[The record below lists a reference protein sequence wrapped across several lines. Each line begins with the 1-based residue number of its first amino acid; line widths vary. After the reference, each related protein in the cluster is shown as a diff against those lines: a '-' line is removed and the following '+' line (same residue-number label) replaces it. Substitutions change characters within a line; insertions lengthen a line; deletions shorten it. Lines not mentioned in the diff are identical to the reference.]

1 MLERGFVQVYTG
13 NGKGKTTAALGLALR
28 MAGNGGRVFFGQ
40 FMKGRLYGEHRALS
54 ALPQIDVQ
62 TFGGSRC
69 LRREE
74 VTEKDREMA
83 RRGLEI
89 SRQAMLSGR
98 YDLVVLDEINVTLWF
113 GLLSDEAVKTFLD
126 ERPGET
132 ELLLTGRY
140 APQWLIE
147 RADLVTEMK
156 PIKHYY
162 DSGVMARDGIER

>member
-1 MLERGFVQVYTG
+1 MTG
-13 NGKGKTTAALGLALR
+13 LIHIYCGGGKGKTTAALGLALR

-62 TFGGSRC
+62 KFGGPRC

-147 RADLVTEMK
+147 RADLVTEMN

>member
-28 MAGNGGRVFFGQ
+28 MAGNGGRVFFGP

-54 ALPQIDVQ
+54 ALPRIDVR
-62 TFGGSRC
+62 TCGGPRC

-89 SRQAMLSGR
+89 CRQAMLSGR
-98 YDLVVLDEINVTLWF
+98 YDLVVLDEINVALWF
-113 GLLSDEAVKTFLD
+113 GLVSDEAVKTFLD
-126 ERPGET
+126 ERPGKT
-132 ELLLTGRY
+132 DLLLTGRY
-140 APQWLIE
+140 APRWLIE

-156 PIKHYY
+156 LIKHYY
-162 DSGVMARDGIER
+162 DAGVMARDGIER

>member
-40 FMKGRLYGEHRALS
+40 FMKGQLYGEHRALS
-54 ALPQIDVQ
+54 ALPQIDLQ
-62 TFGGSRC
+62 TFGGPRC

-74 VTEKDREMA
+74 MTKKDREMA

-89 SRQAMLSGR
+89 CRQAMFSGR
-98 YDLVVLDEINVTLWF
+98 YDLVVLDEINVALWF
-113 GLLSDEAVKTFLD
+113 GLVSDETVENFLD
-126 ERPGET
+126 ERPGRT

-140 APQWLIE
+140 APRWLIE

-156 PIKHYY
+156 LIKHYY
-162 DSGVMARDGIER
+162 DAGVMARDGIER

>member
-40 FMKGRLYGEHRALS
+40 FMKGRLYGKHRALS
-54 ALPQIDVQ
+54 ALPRIDVR
-62 TFGGSRC
+62 TFGGLRC

-89 SRQAMLSGR
+89 CRQAMLSGR
-98 YDLVVLDEINVTLWF
+98 YDLVVLDEINVALWF
-113 GLLSDEAVKTFLD
+113 GLVSDEAVKTFLD
-126 ERPGET
+126 ERPGKT

-140 APQWLIE
+140 APRWLIE

-156 PIKHYY
+156 LIKHYY
-162 DSGVMARDGIER
+162 DAGVMARDGIER